1 MSDPGGMKMSISVYN
16 TLSGEKEDFVP
27 REPGKVGIY
36 VCGVTPYDEDHLGH
50 ARPSIFWDV
59 VRRFFRSRGY
69 DVRFIQ
75 NFTDVDDKII
85 NRAQTLGEPAL
96 ELARRYSEEYLAHL
110 RALGVEPGQVYP
122 RVSEHIPQIIAL
134 IQRLVEKGHAYAAEG
149 NVYFSVKTFPEYGKL
164 SGRTPEELMVGA
176 RVEPGADKRDPLD
189 FALWKKAKPGEPSWD
204 SPWGPGRPGWH
215 IECSAMSSQYLGY
228 GFDFHGGGMDLIF
241 PHHENEIAQS
251 EAAEGK
257 EPFVRHWIHH
267 GMITVDGEKMSK
279 SLGNFV
285 TTRELLDRY
294 APEVIR
300 FYVLSVHYRSPLNF
314 SEENMEQAKS
324 ALERIHNA
332 ILNVKH
338 ALRVTNAAEED
349 GSARAG
355 GGPATP
361 GGQETPPGGGA
372 APFSGAGLQRG
383 REPGSKNQ
391 SAGEESPASLDEG
404 RPWPELAR
412 PAREALDRAMEDD
425 FNTAQALAAVFDF
438 TREVNSLL
446 RQEKPEKRRL
456 EEILATY
463 SYFGQILGLFQEVS
477 GPADLEAEVAAL
489 VHQREQA
496 RREKNWALADQIRQT
511 LKGRGIILEDTP
523 LGTRWKRG

>member
-1 MSDPGGMKMSISVYN
+1 MSISVYN

-204 SPWGPGRPGWH
+204 SPWGPGR
-215 IECSAMSSQYLGY
+215 
-228 GFDFHGGGMDLIF
+228 
-241 PHHENEIAQS
+241 
-251 EAAEGK
+251 
-257 EPFVRHWIHH
+257 
-267 GMITVDGEKMSK
+267 
-279 SLGNFV
+279 
-285 TTRELLDRY
+285 
-294 APEVIR
+294 
-300 FYVLSVHYRSPLNF
+300 
-314 SEENMEQAKS
+314 
-324 ALERIHNA
+324 
-332 ILNVKH
+332 
-338 ALRVTNAAEED
+338 
-349 GSARAG
+349 
-355 GGPATP
+355 
-361 GGQETPPGGGA
+361 
-372 APFSGAGLQRG
+372 
-383 REPGSKNQ
+383 
-391 SAGEESPASLDEG
+391 
-404 RPWPELAR
+404 
-412 PAREALDRAMEDD
+412 
-425 FNTAQALAAVFDF
+425 
-438 TREVNSLL
+438 
-446 RQEKPEKRRL
+446 
-456 EEILATY
+456 
-463 SYFGQILGLFQEVS
+463 
-477 GPADLEAEVAAL
+477 
-489 VHQREQA
+489 
-496 RREKNWALADQIRQT
+496 
-511 LKGRGIILEDTP
+511 
-523 LGTRWKRG
+523 